1 MTGDAPELLVFLQRR
16 DLQNLKLL
24 VAADGA
30 LQPSPLGTIPF
41 SELKQM
47 VTAGDYK
54 KLPPEFEEVL
64 SHLPETGPDRAAAF
78 DQAYYRYG
86 WRIFGKKSGLLRDY
100 WRARMDLLNL
110 LIFLRLRKRGASF
123 GELSRFLVEP
133 GFINHHEW
141 LSRFEESQPE
151 LGSLLEYTPYRELL
165 PGGEKNLTELSALE
179 RAIDDYLLSI
189 AKAAKMVPLGIEPI
203 IGYLLAKEREILNLR
218 LVFTGKLNKLR
229 KRRSEGGYGM
239 STFKM
244 AVIGE
249 EDLIRG
255 FGLLGLELFPVVS
268 GQEARDLLFELKDDR
283 NYGVIFI
290 TESIAQGF
298 TGEIEEWG
306 SRPLPCITYIPG
318 VAGSEGYAAERIRR
332 IVEKAVGVDILKG
345 KEVGKK

>member
-1 MTGDAPELLVFLQRR
+1 MADKDYAYAVGRIRILETKLLPAAFFERLLKATSVSNALRLLEETAYSLEGEATDYEGVFEEELLRFYRFLRDLTGDAPELLVFLQRW

-218 LVFTGKLNKLR
+218 LVFTGKLNKLPEETV
-229 KRRSEGGYGM
+229 RRR
-239 STFKM
+239 
-244 AVIGE
+244 
-249 EDLIRG
+249 L
-255 FGLLGLELFPVVS
+255 
-268 GQEARDLLFELKDDR
+268 RDVYF
-283 NYGVIFI
+283 
-290 TESIAQGF
+290 
-298 TGEIEEWG
+298 
-306 SRPLPCITYIPG
+306 
-318 VAGSEGYAAERIRR
+318 
-332 IVEKAVGVDILKG
+332 
-345 KEVGKK
+345 

>member
-1 MTGDAPELLVFLQRR
+1 
-16 DLQNLKLL
+16 
-24 VAADGA
+24 
-30 LQPSPLGTIPF
+30 
-41 SELKQM
+41 M

-54 KLPPEFEEVL
+54 KLPPEIEEVL

-218 LVFTGKLNKLR
+218 LVFTGKLNKLPEETV
-229 KRRSEGGYGM
+229 RRR
-239 STFKM
+239 
-244 AVIGE
+244 
-249 EDLIRG
+249 L
-255 FGLLGLELFPVVS
+255 
-268 GQEARDLLFELKDDR
+268 RDVYF
-283 NYGVIFI
+283 
-290 TESIAQGF
+290 
-298 TGEIEEWG
+298 
-306 SRPLPCITYIPG
+306 
-318 VAGSEGYAAERIRR
+318 
-332 IVEKAVGVDILKG
+332 
-345 KEVGKK
+345 